1 MPGPKPSA
9 QIIFSR
15 ISVELTRLRSLCE
28 TEQQHKVLS
37 QYQSVL
43 TQIMPLWTDKYLS
56 LPTKRL
62 SRSELDQQYL
72 DAEKTAIANAS
83 PINRPGG
90 KLT

>member
-1 MPGPKPSA
+1 MPGPKPNA

-15 ISVELTRLRSLCE
+15 VSVELTRLRSLCE

-43 TQIMPLWTDKYLS
+43 TQIMPLWTDKPLS

-62 SRSELDQQYL
+62 TQSEIDKQYL
-72 DAEKTAIANAS
+72 DAEQAVLRRFYPTKT
-83 PINRPGG
+83 
-90 KLT
+90 